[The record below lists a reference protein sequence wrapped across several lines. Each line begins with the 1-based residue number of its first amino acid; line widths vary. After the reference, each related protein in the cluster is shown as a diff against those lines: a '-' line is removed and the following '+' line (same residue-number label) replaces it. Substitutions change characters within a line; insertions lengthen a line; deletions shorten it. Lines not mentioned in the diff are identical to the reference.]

1 MSTHFWILLQQE
13 IIEAVAVL
21 AAGTIMQTS
30 TQITTINKLAYRRS
44 VSTGGTPLLPPNQQC
59 QSQSTEG
66 SLA

>member
-13 IIEAVAVL
+13 IIQAVAVL
-21 AAGTIMQTS
+21 ATGTIMQTS
-30 TQITTINKLAYRRS
+30 QITTINKLAYRRS